1 MKRRV
6 RVAVAAAV
14 ALLVVLP
21 ATASAHPLGN
31 FSINH
36 YAGLVVRP
44 GAVELDVVIDMAEIP
59 TLTEIALLDTDGDGR
74 VSGDELEASR
84 ETRCEALIP
93 NLGLT
98 IDDAPLRLGLTA
110 AGLHL
115 RSGSGGLDTL
125 RLVCE
130 LTAPLATPL
139 RSGSVVTFSDGSSP
153 ERIGWREIVVRGD
166 GVTID
171 DPEAGVDIANRLTAY
186 PEDLLARP
194 LDERSASVVA
204 RPGGPPLAGNAPI
217 DATAVGGSRSAEP
230 IGAPTVVAGID
241 LTNLT
246 PALAAL
252 GIVLA
257 AAAGAGHALS
267 PGHGKTIMA
276 AYLIGTRGRRR
287 DAVMLGGVITA
298 SHTVGVLALAGVVL
312 FAGGV
317 IPPERLYPVLS
328 AIAGL
333 TVIVVGGVMLARCVQ
348 RWRLTVRAHDEA
360 HAHGHPHGHVH
371 EHPHPHEDRGMPGWR
386 GLAAIGVAGGMIPST
401 SALVLLLGA
410 IAAGEPAYG
419 LALALAFGAG
429 MAGVLAGIGLAL
441 VHGRDRIGRLMAGAP
456 RLSTFGAILPWGTA
470 VVVLA
475 SGVLLTGQ
483 ALLRPGL

>member
-1 MKRRV
+1 M
-6 RVAVAAAV
+6 
-14 ALLVVLP
+14 P
-21 ATASAHPLGN
+21 
-31 FSINH
+31 
-36 YAGLVVRP
+36 
-44 GAVELDVVIDMAEIP
+44 
-59 TLTEIALLDTDGDGR
+59 
-74 VSGDELEASR
+74 
-84 ETRCEALIP
+84 
-93 NLGLT
+93 
-98 IDDAPLRLGLTA
+98 
-110 AGLHL
+110 
-115 RSGSGGLDTL
+115 
-125 RLVCE
+125 
-130 LTAPLATPL
+130 
-139 RSGSVVTFSDGSSP
+139 GSVVTFADTSFP
-153 ERIGWREIVVRGD
+153 ERIGWREVVVRGD
-166 GVTID
+166 GVTVD

-194 LDERSASVVA
+194 LDERSVSVVV
-204 RPGGPPLAGNAPI
+204 RPGGPPLAVDPAI
-217 DATAVGGSRSAEP
+217 DATEVGGTRRAAPS
-230 IGAPTVVAGID
+230 GAPTVVDGID

-252 GIVLA
+252 GIALA
-257 AAAGAGHALS
+257 AVAGAGHALS

-298 SHTVGVLALAGVVL
+298 SHTIGVLALAGLVL

-317 IPPERLYPVLS
+317 IAPERLYPVLS

-333 TVIVVGGVMLARCVQ
+333 TVIIVGGVMLARCVH
-348 RWRLTVRAHDEA
+348 RWLTVRAHDEA
-360 HAHGHPHGHVH
+360 HAHGHPHAHDH
-371 EHPHPHEDRGMPGWR
+371 DHPHPHQDRGLPGWR

-410 IAAGEPAYG
+410 IAAGQPAYG

-441 VHGRDRIGRLMAGAP
+441 VHGRDRIGRLMAGAS

>member
-1 MKRRV
+1 M
-6 RVAVAAAV
+6 
-14 ALLVVLP
+14 
-21 ATASAHPLGN
+21 
-31 FSINH
+31 
-36 YAGLVVRP
+36 
-44 GAVELDVVIDMAEIP
+44 
-59 TLTEIALLDTDGDGR
+59 
-74 VSGDELEASR
+74 
-84 ETRCEALIP
+84 
-93 NLGLT
+93 
-98 IDDAPLRLGLTA
+98 
-110 AGLHL
+110 
-115 RSGSGGLDTL
+115 
-125 RLVCE
+125 CE
-130 LTAPLATPL
+130 LTAPLSTPL
-139 RSGSVVTFSDGSSP
+139 RAGSVVTFSDSSSL
-153 ERIGWREIVVRGD
+153 ERIGWREVVVRGD

-194 LDERSASVVA
+194 LDERSVSVVV
-204 RPGGPPLAGNAPI
+204 RPGGPALAENAPI
-217 DATAVGGSRSAEP
+217 DATAVGGTRSAEP
-230 IGAPTVVAGID
+230 IGTPAVAGGTD

-298 SHTVGVLALAGVVL
+298 SHTIGVLALAGVVL

-348 RWRLTVRAHDEA
+348 RWLTVRAHDEA
-360 HAHGHPHGHVH
+360 HAHGHPHAHGHDH
-371 EHPHPHEDRGMPGWR
+371 DHSHPHQDRGMPGWR

-410 IAAGEPAYG
+410 IAAGQPAYG

-441 VHGRDRIGRLMAGAP
+441 VHGRDRIGRLMVRAP

-470 VVVLA
+470 VVILA